1 MDYRKAEAKEAARA
15 QFRGLWAAITT
26 PFTAD
31 GELDEAGLRRN
42 MRYFTDVL
50 HVDGIFCTGNMGEF
64 WALTTGERR
73 RSVEIVVDEARGKC
87 RTIAQT
93 AHHAAYETVELTR
106 HAQDAGVDYVALIN
120 PYYPAM
126 DEAAIYDWFGF
137 VAARVDVGIW
147 MFDSEYSPFSMS
159 PALIARVAEI
169 ENVCGIKIGGT
180 LDHYAAVERLCA
192 DRIVLSHPSERAW
205 LSLMRDHG
213 QRAYMS
219 SATPFLFQTAT
230 EHRLREYTELGLAG
244 HFDEAERIAV
254 ELEPYRAL
262 QERWLARWWREE
274 RVIPIAYLKAWT
286 ELLGLAAG
294 PVRLPLREI
303 TPDEREAL
311 RADLERVGLL
321 QPAAARA

>member
-1 MDYRKAEAKEAARA
+1 MQYQKAEAKQAARA

-31 GELDEAGLRRN
+31 GELDEPALRRN
-42 MRYFTDVL
+42 MRHYTDVL
-50 HVDGIFCTGNMGEF
+50 HVDGVFCTGNMGEF

-73 RSVEIVVDEARGKC
+73 RVVEVVVEEAHGKC
-87 RTIAQT
+87 LTIAQT
-93 AHHAAYETVELTR
+93 AHHAAHETVQLTR
-106 HAQDAGVDYVALIN
+106 HAQDVGADYVALIN

-126 DEAAIYDWFGF
+126 DEAAIYDWFAF
-137 VAARVDVGIW
+137 VAARVDIGIW

-159 PALIARVAEI
+159 PELIAQVARLQ
-169 ENVCGIKIGGT
+169 NVCGIKIGGS
-180 LDHYAAVERLCA
+180 LEHYEAVERLCA
-192 DRIVLSHPSERAW
+192 DQIVLSHPSERAW

-230 EHRLREYTELGLAG
+230 EHRLRDYTELGLAG
-244 HFDEAERIAV
+244 HFEEAARIAA
-254 ELEPYRAL
+254 ELEPMRVV

-274 RVIPIAYLKAWT
+274 KVIPIAYLKAWT
-286 ELLGLAAG
+286 ELLGMTAG

-303 TPDEREAL
+303 SAEERGAL
-311 RADLERVGLL
+311 RRDLESVGLL
-321 QPAAARA
+321 QVAAAHT